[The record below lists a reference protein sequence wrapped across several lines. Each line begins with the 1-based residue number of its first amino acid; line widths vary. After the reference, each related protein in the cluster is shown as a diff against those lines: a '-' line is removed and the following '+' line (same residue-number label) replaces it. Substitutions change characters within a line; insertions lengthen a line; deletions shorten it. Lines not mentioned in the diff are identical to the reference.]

1 LNDTLKPSRWTLTD
15 LLAAPDG
22 PALNDYLSQLEE
34 TLGDLESVRSSL
46 APDMPVPDFLGILKR
61 YETVSE
67 IARRIGG
74 YAALWFTEDTQNQ
87 SALNF
92 KGRMDQ
98 LMAQASNRMLFFSLW
113 VKSLDDD
120 QAQRF
125 MAASGDLRY
134 FLESLRRFK
143 PYTLSEAEEKIITLK
158 DVDGVEA
165 LVTIFDMITSKFSFT
180 IDIDGERKTVTRDE
194 LTAYVRHPSPDR
206 RAAAYRELFRVYM
219 DNRAL
224 LAEIYNHRV
233 RDWRSEALDL
243 RHYREP
249 ISVRNLGNDVP
260 DEVTDIL
267 LAVCRRNN
275 RLFQR
280 YFKLKAKWL
289 GSPTGRL
296 RRYDIYAPL
305 IESEKKYDFGE
316 SVDLVLDSFRSFS
329 PVVADH
335 AQRVFAAGHVDAELR
350 LGKRSGAFC
359 ASILPG
365 LAPYLLVNFAG
376 RARDVATLAHELGHA
391 IHALMAADH
400 SVLTF
405 HSALP
410 LAETASVFGEM
421 LLTDR
426 LLKAE
431 TDPAVR
437 RDLLANMI
445 DDAYATVQ
453 RQAYFTLFERDAHRM
468 VVEGRTVDDIAAQY
482 MTNLAEQF
490 GDAVDIGDEFRW
502 EWISIPHIYHAPFY
516 TYAYSFG
523 QLLVLALYQMYR
535 AEGEAFQPK
544 YLKILS
550 YGGSES
556 PARILAEAG
565 IDISSPSFWQG
576 GFDVIERLIDDVEK
590 LEGAA

>member
-1 LNDTLKPSRWTLTD
+1 MNDTLKPSRWTLTD

-46 APDMPVPDFLGILKR
+46 APDMPVPDFLGVLKR

>member
-46 APDMPVPDFLGILKR
+46 APDMPVPDFLGVLKR